1 MCESPRDSRTSGAF
15 ERGRRDIRT
24 GRRTLLTAGAAGIAI
39 SSAVSNLPRAAAAAA
54 GTRQRAYVRVLDGCR
69 PDAITPTRM
78 PRTSALREGG
88 LNHPRATSM
97 PVMETIPN
105 HVMMMTGVRPDRSG
119 VPANSI
125 LDRTTGE
132 VRDMDRPDDIRVD
145 TVIERLNRG
154 GLTTGTVLSKEYL
167 YGVFGSR
174 ATHRWEPAPVV
185 PVSGHAPDAFTMDAA
200 LTMVSEHDPHLVFV
214 NLGDIDRLGHSDLTG
229 PLGLKA
235 ARQAALASTDVQV
248 GRFVDL
254 LTSSGRWDD
263 AMVVVLADHSMDWSL
278 PHQLIHLSPVLEAD
292 PLLAGRVTIADNGG
306 ADLLYWTGDPALLDA
321 AVARMVELSS
331 AVPGVLA
338 AHDPRTTPALR
349 TGPLGGDVVVYA
361 RAGWRFS
368 DPDLWSNPIPG
379 NHGHPATMPIPFF
392 VAGGH
397 PRVPVRTTSPMQ
409 AATIDVAPTI
419 ADFFGVGAPEGGYD
433 GVSRLPV

>member
-1 MCESPRDSRTSGAF
+1 MCRTGRGGAF
-15 ERGRRDIRT
+15 ERGRHEIRT
-24 GRRTLLTAGAAGIAI
+24 GRRTLLAAGAAGVAI
-39 SSAVSNLPRAAAAAA
+39 SSLPRAAAAAA
-54 GTRQRAYVRVLDGCR
+54 GTRQRAYVLVLDGCR
-69 PDAITPTRM
+69 PDEITRELM
-78 PRTSALREGG
+78 PRTSALRDGG
-88 LNHPRATSM
+88 LHHPRATSM

-132 VRDMDRPDDIRVD
+132 VRDMDRPDDIRVQ
-145 TVIERLNRG
+145 TVIERLNAT

-174 ATHRWEPAPVV
+174 ATYRWEPAPVV
-185 PVSGHAPDAFTMDAA
+185 PVSGHAPDAFTMQAA
-200 LTMVSEHDPHLVFV
+200 LTMVEEHDPHLVFV

-235 ARQAALASTDVQV
+235 TRQAALAETDVQV

-254 LTSSGRWDD
+254 LTSSGRWADS
-263 AMVVVLADHSMDWSL
+263 MVVVLADHSMDWSL
-278 PHQLIHLSPVLEAD
+278 PHQLIHLAPVLEAD
-292 PLLAGRVTIADNGG
+292 PLLAGHVVIADNGG

-321 AVARMVELSS
+321 AVARMVELAS

-338 AHDPRTTPALR
+338 AHDPRTNTSLR

-368 DPDLWSNPIPG
+368 DPDQWSNPIPG

-397 PRVPVRTTSPMQ
+397 PRVPVRTTSSAQ
-409 AATIDVAPTI
+409 AATIDVAPTVG
-419 ADFFGVGAPEGGYD
+419 DFFGVAAPSDGYD
-433 GVSRLPV
+433 GASRLP